1 MIQEHKQNAGGVPSI
16 LQTINSPRDLQN
28 ASLEELTALAQEIRD
43 VICDVSSRRSVHFA
57 SNLGVVELTIALH
70 TSFDFSY
77 DRLVWDVGHQC
88 YPHKL
93 LTGRYRQFENLRLR
107 GGLSGFPNPSESPYD
122 LFMTGHAGCSVGTA
136 LGLALGDA
144 LAESCAEELN
154 PLTTSQG
161 APSSSEL
168 IERLKG
174 DVANVARNDG
184 DDNSGF
190 NSSGAPGRPRL
201 TVAVVGD
208 GAFSSGPIFEA
219 LNHAGDLQ
227 KKLLVILNDN
237 KMSICKRVGGF
248 GRYLDHLR
256 MTPSYLGVKTQA
268 RRLVEKLPSAYAFF
282 SRMKESLKAGLIGGA
297 LFEDLGFQYVGP
309 INGHD
314 IPTLQKYFEAIKS
327 VDVPVLLHVLTEK
340 GRGYRPAEIDPMHYH
355 SSNPTK
361 MRKARAKSGRSESH
375 TRDTK
380 LIGRPSKSSSADFE
394 SPEDAVKVELKAE
407 DQPFTYWASQAI
419 AKAMREDSRVCVVVA
434 AMTQG
439 NMLESVRKEF
449 PARFFDVGICEAHA
463 VNFSA
468 GLAKAGMRPI
478 VDIYSGFLQRAYD
491 HLFQEASLQNLPI
504 LFSIDR
510 AGYVGADGATHH
522 GLFDLSYFRPFPN
535 MTIITP
541 VDALDVQ
548 GAFDFALRHDGP
560 TSIRYP
566 KVKAGIIQ
574 RSTRPFELGRAEV
587 LRPGKD
593 GVIVVCGGGLANSA
607 LAVAE
612 EFSLGRAL
620 DGERLDVAVLSARFV
635 KPIDGDA
642 LLAPLRQGKPVVTI
656 EENVKPGGFGSAL
669 LELANDEGVD
679 TRSLVRIGAPDY
691 YMQHGTRDEE
701 LAEAGLDQAGIKNA
715 FLKAKSRSR

>member
-282 SRMKESLKAGLIGGA
+282 SRLKESLKPGL
-297 LFEDLGFQYVGP
+297 
-309 INGHD
+309 
-314 IPTLQKYFEAIKS
+314 
-327 VDVPVLLHVLTEK
+327 
-340 GRGYRPAEIDPMHYH
+340 
-355 SSNPTK
+355 
-361 MRKARAKSGRSESH
+361 
-375 TRDTK
+375 
-380 LIGRPSKSSSADFE
+380 
-394 SPEDAVKVELKAE
+394 
-407 DQPFTYWASQAI
+407 
-419 AKAMREDSRVCVVVA
+419 
-434 AMTQG
+434 
-439 NMLESVRKEF
+439 
-449 PARFFDVGICEAHA
+449 
-463 VNFSA
+463 
-468 GLAKAGMRPI
+468 
-478 VDIYSGFLQRAYD
+478 
-491 HLFQEASLQNLPI
+491 
-504 LFSIDR
+504 
-510 AGYVGADGATHH
+510 
-522 GLFDLSYFRPFPN
+522 
-535 MTIITP
+535 
-541 VDALDVQ
+541 
-548 GAFDFALRHDGP
+548 
-560 TSIRYP
+560 
-566 KVKAGIIQ
+566 
-574 RSTRPFELGRAEV
+574 
-587 LRPGKD
+587 
-593 GVIVVCGGGLANSA
+593 CG
-607 LAVAE
+607 
-612 EFSLGRAL
+612 
-620 DGERLDVAVLSARFV
+620 
-635 KPIDGDA
+635 
-642 LLAPLRQGKPVVTI
+642 
-656 EENVKPGGFGSAL
+656 
-669 LELANDEGVD
+669 
-679 TRSLVRIGAPDY
+679 
-691 YMQHGTRDEE
+691 
-701 LAEAGLDQAGIKNA
+701 
-715 FLKAKSRSR
+715 